1 MALSLLLQFQC
12 LWHNALGVGGS
23 VVHPL
28 IGRYVLGDK
37 MIKQPPYKVEFGQSG
52 DAPPAH
58 VVAIEKTSIKLSKN
72 NRDGDTDRRI
82 DELHL
87 SGGLESEETKQ
98 IMLGLNKQGFVFAS
112 NDKAYISPSHF
123 MKQLL
128 MSGDLRTSFRE
139 ISWSSPK
146 QWLLTEY
153 EFEQRT

>member
-1 MALSLLLQFQC
+1 
-12 LWHNALGVGGS
+12 
-23 VVHPL
+23 
-28 IGRYVLGDK
+28 

-52 DAPPAH
+52 DVPPAH
-58 VVAIEKTSIKLSKN
+58 VVAIDKTSIKLSKN
-72 NRDGDTDRRI
+72 NRDSDTDGRI

-87 SGGLESEETKQ
+87 SDGLESEETKQ
-98 IMLGLNKQGFVFAS
+98 IMLGLNKQGFVFAY

-128 MSGDLRTSFRE
+128 LSGDLRTSFKE

-146 QWLLTEY
+146 QWCLTEY

>member
-1 MALSLLLQFQC
+1 
-12 LWHNALGVGGS
+12 
-23 VVHPL
+23 
-28 IGRYVLGDK
+28 
-37 MIKQPPYKVEFGQSG
+37 MIKQPPYKVESGQSG

-58 VVAIEKTSIKLSKN
+58 VVAIDQTSIKLSKN
-72 NRDGDTDRRI
+72 SRDGDTDSRI

-87 SGGLESEETKQ
+87 SDGLESEETKQ
-98 IMLGLNKQGFVFAS
+98 IMLGLNKQGFVFAY

-128 MSGDLRTSFRE
+128 LSGDLRTSFKE

-146 QWLLTEY
+146 LWCLTEY

>member
-1 MALSLLLQFQC
+1 M
-12 LWHNALGVGGS
+12 
-23 VVHPL
+23 
-28 IGRYVLGDK
+28 LGDK
-37 MIKQPPYKVEFGQSG
+37 MIKQPPYKVEFGQLG
-52 DAPPAH
+52 DVPPEY
-58 VVAIEKTSIKLSKN
+58 VVAIDKTSIKLSKN
-72 NRDGDTDRRI
+72 NGDGDTDGRI

-98 IMLGLNKQGFVFAS
+98 IMLGLNKQGFVFAY

-128 MSGDLRTSFRE
+128 MGGDLRTSFRE

-146 QWLLTEY
+146 QWCLTEY